1 MVTLGNTRVHLLTSD
16 IPELC
21 RRKEFSHLGQTPV
34 LHVKCLH
41 QRYIGIYFSMS
52 NEYSVM
58 GFLFFQMSKYRVAH
72 VYKPASL

>member
-1 MVTLGNTRVHLLTSD
+1 MGNISVHLLTSD

-41 QRYIGIYFSMS
+41 PITDQVRLWQTCHSTYC
-52 NEYSVM
+52 
-58 GFLFFQMSKYRVAH
+58 
-72 VYKPASL
+72 